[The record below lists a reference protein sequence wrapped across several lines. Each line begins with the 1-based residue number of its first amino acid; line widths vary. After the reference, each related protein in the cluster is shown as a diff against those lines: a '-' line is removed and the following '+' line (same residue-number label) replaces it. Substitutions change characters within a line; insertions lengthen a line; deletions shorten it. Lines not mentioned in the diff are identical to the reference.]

1 MTRPAA
7 SRRLLR
13 RESPTRLDARASLTA
28 NEAGTTWR
36 DVETTA

>member
-13 RESPTRLDARASLTA
+13 REPPARRGARASLTA
-28 NEAGTTWR
+28 IEAGTTWR
-36 DVETTA
+36 DVETKA